1 MQKQKVPLAPVIGCL
16 LSQLC
21 VGVVYLW
28 SVFRADAMTYFH
40 WALSPANLVSSF
52 MVFGFC
58 AGSFAG
64 GALNVRFGAKRI
76 SLLGIALFCAGL
88 LSSSLLPQGTKPV
101 LFYLTYCTLGGIGVG
116 FTFNSG
122 LFCLQSWFP
131 HRRGF
136 ASGLG
141 TAAFGLG
148 SVVFSPVI
156 STLLREMT
164 ISATLRVLA
173 IGVAVVGF
181 GSCLLIRAPGKDYLA
196 ALPHTEHSATDA
208 ARDMPFR
215 EAFRTVPFWCMV
227 GGLFFYNAAWN
238 VLTPLV
244 KGLGIARGLSQSA
257 AVICVSLTGVFNAAG
272 RLVMSTLS
280 DRLGRIRTVYVLS
293 GITTVCA
300 LLLTFIGGAGY
311 FATALLTVFA
321 FGGPAAVFPAACTD
335 LFGQKYSGTNY
346 GFGMLALGLSSI
358 VFNAVSNALFTATGA
373 YVASFLVCAASAL
386 LTVVFYAIIQR
397 CLKKGFNR

>member
-1 MQKQKVPLAPVIGCL
+1 MQKQKVPFAPIFGCL

-40 WALSPANLVSSF
+40 WAVGLANLVSSF
-52 MVFGFC
+52 MLFGFC

-88 LSSSLLPQGTKPV
+88 FSSSCLPAGTKPV
-101 LFYLTYCTLGGIGVG
+101 WFYLTYCALGGVGVG

-156 STLLREMT
+156 SALLRSMT
-164 ISATLRVLA
+164 ITATLRVLA
-173 IGVAVVGF
+173 AAVLLVGV
-181 GSCLLIRAPGKDYLA
+181 GSCLLIRAPGADYLA
-196 ALPHTEHSATDA
+196 SLPRAEHSATDA

-215 EAFRTVPFWCMV
+215 EAFRTLPFWCMV

-244 KGLGIARGLSQSA
+244 KGLGIARGLSESA
-257 AVICVSLTGVFNAAG
+257 AVLCVSLTGVFNAAG

-280 DRLGRIRTVYVLS
+280 DRLGRIRTVYLLS
-293 GITTVCA
+293 GITTACA

-358 VFNAVSNALFTATGA
+358 VFNAVSNAIFAATGA
-373 YVASFLVCAASAL
+373 YTVSFLVCAASAL
-386 LTVVFYAIIQR
+386 LTIGFYAVIQK